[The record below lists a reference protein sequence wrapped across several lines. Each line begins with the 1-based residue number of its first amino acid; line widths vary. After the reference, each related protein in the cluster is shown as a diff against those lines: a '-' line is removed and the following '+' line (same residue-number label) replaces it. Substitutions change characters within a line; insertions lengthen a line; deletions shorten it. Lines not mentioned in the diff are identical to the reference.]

1 MTRIDI
7 TLAGTA
13 GLDLIVNCKI
23 ADWVRL
29 LTPRFVLSDRAAKL
43 DRTGAD
49 FDARRA
55 ERGREVRRGAATP
68 ECQLTWVM
76 R

>member
-1 MTRIDI
+1 M
-7 TLAGTA
+7 
-13 GLDLIVNCKI
+13 I
-23 ADWVRL
+23 A
-29 LTPRFVLSDRAAKL
+29 LTSPTQGPAKL
-43 DRTGAD
+43 DRAGVD

-68 ECQLTWVM
+68 ERQLTWVM